1 MLDASQGQE
10 RVSVRSTTASATGMT
25 LWATRL
31 NSQEKSELAEISR
44 HTEQSSLHEGNGN
57 WQNID
62 SL

>member
-1 MLDASQGQE
+1 
-10 RVSVRSTTASATGMT
+10 MT